1 MPYSTILT
9 SSLSYPYEL
18 ITIFDRKSLSLA
30 REPKKHKRKK
40 KLGAYHYVSV
50 VFSASLALFVIGL
63 FGIMVL
69 QANRLTSII
78 KQNIEL
84 QVYLNK
90 DLSNSQ
96 RNRIQSELT
105 SSSYILKE
113 DGVTPITFISKE
125 EAAAKF
131 IEETGEDFSE
141 FLGENPLRDA
151 YTLKVAQEYQTNA
164 QLDSIAQQIEGISGV
179 YEVTYV
185 KNLVDSIN
193 SNLAKLSLILA
204 GLAALLIIIVVL
216 LINNSIKLALFSQRF
231 LIRSM
236 QLVGA
241 KGGFIKRPFLSRAL
255 MHGAIAGLIA
265 SGLLFG
271 LKQFANAR
279 IEGLEQ
285 LQQQELILALYG
297 ILIILGAL
305 IAYFSTLRAMN
316 KYLRMSLDE
325 LY

>member
-1 MPYSTILT
+1 MAKEI
-9 SSLSYPYEL
+9 
-18 ITIFDRKSLSLA
+18 
-30 REPKKHKRKK
+30 KKHKRKK
-40 KLGAYHYVSV
+40 KLGSYHYVSV
-50 VFSASLALFVIGL
+50 IFSATLALFVIGL
-63 FGIMVL
+63 FGIVIL

-78 KQNIEL
+78 KQNIEM
-84 QVYLNK
+84 QVYLDK
-90 DLSNSQ
+90 DLSSSQ

-105 SSSYILKE
+105 SSPYALRLEGESPVK
-113 DGVTPITFISKE
+113 FISKE
-125 EAAAKF
+125 EAARQF
-131 IEETGEDFSE
+131 IEETGEDFTE
-141 FLGENPLRDA
+141 FLGDNPLRDA
-151 YTLKVAQEYQTNA
+151 YTLRIDESFQSNNK
-164 QLDSIAQQIEGISGV
+164 LDSIANIIEDISGV

-193 SNLAKLSLILA
+193 SNLTKLSLVLVGI
-204 GLAALLIIIVVL
+204 AALLVVIVIL

-241 KGGFIKRPFLSRAL
+241 KSGFIKKPFLSRAL
-255 MHGAIAGLIA
+255 LHGAVAGLIA

-271 LKQFANAR
+271 LKYFANQK

-297 ILIILGAL
+297 ILVLLGAL
-305 IAYFSTLRAMN
+305 ISYFSTYRAMN
-316 KYLRMSLDE
+316 KYLKLSLDE